1 MKKKNLTRIPIYA
14 LIIALLLAIFSPVS
28 VFAEKSDTAKDAIY
42 NESSVDLDVEIVTP
56 GEKNEETSEEKTKE
70 PAEDKESF
78 FASLFSAVE
87 DNLSEILSALAFVGS
102 LIIMFS
108 YKKGF
113 IPLIREGLSALSG
126 GVKAVSEKANS
137 LNLNTEQIAGK
148 LEQKLE
154 DAQNLLFGMENTL
167 AQLEISLGDLE
178 KSKKEREMLSV
189 VLCAEVDMLYEIF
202 MSASLPQYLKDNVG
216 EKIRAMKSKLSGDK
230 ENEEA

>member
-14 LIIALLLAIFSPVS
+14 LIIALMLALLSPVS

-42 NESSVDLDVEIVTP
+42 NESSVDLDVEDVTP
-56 GEKNEETSEEKTKE
+56 GEKNEETTDEKEKE
-70 PAEDKESF
+70 LAEDKESF
-78 FASLFSAVE
+78 FALLFSAVE
-87 DNLSEILSALAFVGS
+87 DNLSEILSALAIIGS

-137 LNLNTEQIAGK
+137 LNLNTEEIAGN

-167 AQLEISLGDLE
+167 AQLEISLGELE

-216 EKIRAMKSKLSGDK
+216 EKIRAMKSKLSEDK

>member
-14 LIIALLLAIFSPVS
+14 LIIALMLALLSPVS

-42 NESSVDLDVEIVTP
+42 NESSVDLDVEDVTP
-56 GEKNEETSEEKTKE
+56 GEKNEETTDEKEKE
-70 PAEDKESF
+70 LAEDKESF
-78 FASLFSAVE
+78 FALLFSAVE
-87 DNLSEILSALAFVGS
+87 DNLSEILSALAFIGS

-137 LNLNTEQIAGK
+137 LNLNTEEIAGN

-167 AQLEISLGDLE
+167 AQLEISLGELE

-216 EKIRAMKSKLSGDK
+216 EKIRAMKSKLSEDK